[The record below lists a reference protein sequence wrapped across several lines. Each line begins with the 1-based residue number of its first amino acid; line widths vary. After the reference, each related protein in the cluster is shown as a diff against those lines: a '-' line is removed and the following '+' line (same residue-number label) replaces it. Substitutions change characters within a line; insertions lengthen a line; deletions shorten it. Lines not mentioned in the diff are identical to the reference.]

1 MLDEADVVEIS
12 VNADQTVWVERFGAD
27 PVPWGTMD
35 AGQTDR
41 FIRWCATWSQASI
54 MEDRPILSGRIPG
67 TAHRIEALIAPVV
80 EAPAFSIRRHRD
92 AVMSLAQFLGPDK
105 DPAADPTQA
114 ITALGTGINV
124 SASTDP
130 NVGTGV
136 DASTDP
142 SAGNDPG
149 AGSGVDAPV
158 DAEASAEIAHVI
170 PVGSSRRIPVGSPR
184 RILSEAIADR
194 RNILIAG
201 ATGSG
206 KTTLLNACLDEL
218 EKIAPRTRLITI
230 EDTPEIR
237 VPLNNTLGLRSSPE
251 VSMDR
256 LLVSTLRLAPDRIVV
271 GEVREGAVLMTL
283 IKAWDTGHPGGLTTL
298 HANSAAEVLP
308 RLRMLATEVI
318 ASDPTQRL
326 MQSLDVIVFLRR
338 GRSRPVVETIIA
350 LKRAPAPT
358 GTASHSSGNC
368 TEPGGP
374 DVGSSGG
381 PDVGSSGGPDVGS
394 SGGPD
399 VGSSGGPDVGERA
412 MEVVYS
418 HDET

>member
-1 MLDEADVVEIS
+1 MSTSRIADILGPLAHVLDEADVVEIS

-27 PVPWGTMD
+27 PVPWGSMD

-54 MEDRPILSGRIPG
+54 MEDRPILSGRVPG
-67 TAHRIEALIAPVV
+67 TAHRIEALIPPVV
-80 EAPAFSIRRHRD
+80 ESPAFSIRRHRD
-92 AVMSLAQFLGPDK
+92 QVISLAEFLGDSNR
-105 DPAADPTQA
+105 
-114 ITALGTGINV
+114 GTGIGV
-124 SASTDP
+124 DPCADKMAAGVETQDTGSGLDSAIDTGSGGQSDMGAGMGADMGVCAST
-130 NVGTGV
+130 GE
-136 DASTDP
+136 
-142 SAGNDPG
+142 
-149 AGSGVDAPV
+149 DAPV
-158 DAEASAEIAHVI
+158 AADASAESAHII
-170 PVGSSRRIPVGSPR
+170 PAGHPQ
-184 RILSEAIADR
+184 RILSAAIADR

-218 EKIAPRTRLITI
+218 AKIAPRTRLITI

-237 VPLNNTLGLRSSPE
+237 VPLKNTLGLRSSAE

-308 RLRMLATEVI
+308 RLRMLATEVL
-318 ASDPTQRL
+318 ASDPTDRL
-326 MQSLDVIVFLRR
+326 MQSLDMIVFLRR

-350 LKRAPAPT
+350 LNQAPGPT
-358 GTASHSSGNC
+358 GSASSSRHDGLLHRASHRTGHADHASGSLDWSIKVPAQAGQIPAGC
-368 TEPGGP
+368 
-374 DVGSSGG
+374 
-381 PDVGSSGGPDVGS
+381 
-394 SGGPD
+394 
-399 VGSSGGPDVGERA
+399 
-412 MEVVYS
+412 
-418 HDET
+418 